1 MRPYCRY
8 FYSFCFS
15 IVLPLWCHFCFYKVG
30 LVPANCLP
38 KMSVCIHTSYYV
50 CICFYFQTKKKFHS
64 IERVGV
70 DKLQPKLM
78 FLVLYFHFIF
88 YFNTYRVSSSADRIG
103 LSSPLPIDE
112 PLDINLGS
120 IARSWSCLFI

>member
-8 FYSFCFS
+8 FYSFCLS

-88 YFNTYRVSSSADRIG
+88 YLNTYWSGGIPPLYWSGVFDSFVVLLYIYIQKRTMCHLLVSA
-103 LSSPLPIDE
+103 
-112 PLDINLGS
+112 
-120 IARSWSCLFI
+120 